1 MLSHAF
7 RETSLPYIKTVKP
20 LIIPLY
26 WWIHSNRHWLW
37 WLCQKCD
44 WHNNTFGPTGIC
56 SRSKQI
62 SPYTITNSGVSW
74 GCVKFCYHDSLS
86 DTRVGNKIQNGSV
99 SPNHTYNIP
108 TIREVAQVV
117 GIIAVSFPGI
127 MYGPLHHRL
136 TEGAKIEVLK
146 QKTANF
152 NAHMYLKNLLKAS
165 FSGGLTYSTYTDKNW
180 KLRLAQMPQNRAG
193 AAQLTH
199 PPLEDFGP
207 QKTVVIT

>member
-1 MLSHAF
+1 M
-7 RETSLPYIKTVKP
+7 I
-20 LIIPLY
+20 
-26 WWIHSNRHWLW
+26 
-37 WLCQKCD
+37 D
-44 WHNNTFGPTGIC
+44 
-56 SRSKQI
+56 
-62 SPYTITNSGVSW
+62 TITLLDPLGFVVDPNKSALIPSQARVFLGFVLNSVTMTVCLTPES
-74 GCVKFCYHDSLS
+74 VTKFKTAVCHLI
-86 DTRVGNKIQNGSV
+86 T
-99 SPNHTYNIP
+99 HTNP